1 MKKALMI
8 ASFGTTHE
16 DARNEN
22 IAPIEAAIAKAIAPR
37 PFKRVFTSRQVK
49 RKCERDQGLF
59 VLNEMEGLEAF
70 EEEGYERQTIA
81 VQPLHVIPGAE
92 YEKLT
97 ALEGVKVGRPLLDNM
112 KSMDELIEAL
122 PMEMAEDEGLLLF
135 GHGTYHGNDV
145 IYQKLNARLH
155 EKGYPRAFVIT
166 AEGSVQILDVIG
178 PMKEAGVRRVR
189 LRPLLIVAGEHAKQD
204 MASEE
209 PGSVR
214 SILSS
219 EGFEVKV
226 ELEGLG
232 ALKGIQD
239 IFVRRALEVM
249 ED

>member
-1 MKKALMI
+1 MKHALMI

-37 PFKRVFTSRQVK
+37 PFKRVFTSRLVK
-49 RKCERDQGLF
+49 RKCEREQGLF
-59 VLNEMEGLEAF
+59 VLNEIEALEAF
-70 EEEGYERQTIA
+70 EEEGYSRESIA
-81 VQPLHVIPGAE
+81 IQPLHVIPGAE
-92 YEKLT
+92 YEKLK
-97 ALEGVKVGRPLLDNM
+97 ALEGVKVGRTLLD
-112 KSMDELIEAL
+112 KESSMAELVEAL
-122 PMEMAEDEGLLLF
+122 PMEMAQDEGLLLF
-135 GHGTYHGNDV
+135 GHGTYHGSDA
-145 IYQKLNARLH
+145 IYQKLNDYLH
-155 EKGYPRAFVIT
+155 EQGYPRAFVIT
-166 AEGSVQILDVIG
+166 AEGAIQIHDAIE

-219 EGFEVKV
+219 EGFEVEV

-232 ALKGIQD
+232 ALKKIQD